1 MSDGKERK
9 ITFTADQTAE
19 LQTFE
24 RDTTPL
30 GPDEISGRTLY
41 TLVSPGTELNM
52 YDGSYNRAGIAF
64 GSFPCNPG
72 YAASF
77 EVEAVGSDV
86 KDINPGDT
94 AFCMGLHSTYQRY
107 TREAVIPL
115 PKGLDPVK
123 GPFARLMNVTMSTL
137 TTTIARPPANIVVT
151 GLGPI
156 GLLGALIFQ
165 RCGYNVI
172 ACDPIEARQKVARA
186 KGLPD
191 VRAAIPTDDKR
202 IAGKVPLVLECSGHE
217 QAVLDGLDV
226 LEARGEL
233 VLVGVPMNRKT
244 EIYAQEVLN
253 KVFRNRVVIRT
264 GSEWEVPR
272 QPTAYRQ
279 NSNFGNMAG
288 ALKWLDDGS
297 ISVDDLYM
305 VMKPQDPQAI
315 YQDVLNKRTEKM
327 FVILDWQ

>member
-1 MSDGKERK
+1 MSERR
-9 ITFTADQTAE
+9 IVFTADTTAE
-19 LQTFE
+19 MEDFE
-24 RDTTPL
+24 RDNAPL
-30 GPDEISGRTLY
+30 GADEIVGKTLY

-77 EVEAVGSDV
+77 EVEEVGSDV
-86 KDINPGDT
+86 KDVKPGDA
-94 AFCMGLHSTYQRY
+94 AFCMGLHSTCQRY
-107 TREAVIPL
+107 PREQVIPL
-115 PKGLDPVK
+115 PEGLDPVK

-137 TTTIARPPANIVVT
+137 TTTIARPPATIVVT

-156 GLLGALIFQ
+156 GLLGAMMFQ
-165 RCGYNVI
+165 RCGYNVV
-172 ACDPIEARQKVARA
+172 ACDPIEARQETARA
-186 KGLPD
+186 KELTD
-191 VRAAIPTDDKR
+191 VRAAVPTD
-202 IAGKVPLVLECSGHE
+202 AGIKVPLVLECSGHE

-244 EIYAQEVLN
+244 DIYAQPVLN

-264 GSEWEVPR
+264 GSEWEVPK

-288 ALKWLDDGS
+288 ALKWLADGS

-305 VMKPQDPQAI
+305 VMKPDDPQAI

-327 FVILDWQ
+327 FVILDWS

>member
-1 MSDGKERK
+1 MSERR
-9 ITFTADQTAE
+9 IVFTADETAE
-19 LQTFE
+19 MQDFE
-24 RDTTPL
+24 RDDAPL
-30 GPDEISGRTLY
+30 GADEIAGKTLY
-41 TLVSPGTELNM
+41 TLISPGTELNM

-77 EVEAVGSDV
+77 EVEQVGSDV
-86 KDINPGDT
+86 KDIKPGDKV
-94 AFCMGLHSTYQRY
+94 FCMGLHSTHQRY
-107 TREAVIPL
+107 PREQVIPL
-115 PKGLDPVK
+115 PAGLDPVA
-123 GPFARLMNVTMSTL
+123 GPFARLMNVTLSTV
-137 TTTIARPPANIVVT
+137 TTTIARPPATIVVT

-156 GLLGALIFQ
+156 GLLGAMMFQ

-172 ACDPIEARQKVARA
+172 ACDPIEARQEIARS
-186 KGLPD
+186 KGLTD
-191 VRAAIPTDDKR
+191 VRAAVPTGEG
-202 IAGKVPLVLECSGHE
+202 IKVPLVLECSGHE

-233 VLVGVPMNRKT
+233 VLVGVPMNRRT
-244 EIYAQEVLN
+244 DIYAQEVLN

-264 GSEWEVPR
+264 GSEWEVPK

-288 ALKWLDDGS
+288 ALKWLADGS

-305 VMKPQDPQAI
+305 VMKPEDPQAI

-327 FVILDWQ
+327 FVVLNWQ